1 MVKKQSILLFPCNG
15 NAIEALDAAR
25 ENFEV
30 IGFVDDTP
38 AKQQSGWNG
47 IPVFDR
53 SAFDRFPDA
62 LVLAVPGSPA
72 SFQVR
77 NEIIASLGVDEAR
90 WATVVHPSAQVSTY
104 AQVGKNTFIMA
115 GVVLTATSRVGNHVC
130 ILPNSVI
137 HHDSSVGDYSLI
149 GSNVVVAGYTTIGER
164 CYIGSK
170 TSVINNVNI
179 GAGTLVGIGSN
190 VITSIAENEK
200 YVGNPAKSILK

>member
-53 SAFDRFPDA
+53 SAFNRFPDA

-77 NEIIASLGVDEAR
+77 NEIIASLGVEEAR
-90 WATVVHPSAQVSTY
+90 WATVVHPSAQVSIY
-104 AQVGKNTFIMA
+104 AQVGKNTLIMA

-170 TSVINNVNI
+170 TSVINNVSI

>member
-38 AKQQSGWNG
+38 EKQQAGWRDL
-47 IPVFDR
+47 PVYDR

-62 LVLAVPGSPA
+62 QVLAVPGSPA
-72 SFQVR
+72 SFKVR
-77 NEIIASLGVDEAR
+77 NEIIASLGVADSR
-90 WATVVHPSAQVSTY
+90 WATVIHPAAQVSSY
-104 AQVGKNTFIMA
+104 ATVGKNTLIMA
-115 GVVLTATSRVGNHVC
+115 GVVLTATARVGSHVC

-164 CYIGSK
+164 CYIGSR
-170 TSVINNVNI
+170 TSVINNVSI
-179 GAGTLVGIGSN
+179 GSGSLVGIGSN
-190 VITSIAENEK
+190 VISSIAENEK
-200 YVGNPAKSILK
+200 YVGNPAKSISK